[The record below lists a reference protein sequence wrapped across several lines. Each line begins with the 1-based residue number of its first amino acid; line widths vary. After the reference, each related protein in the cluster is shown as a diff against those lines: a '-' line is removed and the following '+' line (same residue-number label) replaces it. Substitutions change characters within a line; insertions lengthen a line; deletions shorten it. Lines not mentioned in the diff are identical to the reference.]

1 MNNNINKLPDNFSAK
16 VMAELGKRIDSRM
29 RKKRIYITFIIIL
42 SSIAVLL
49 TGAFAV
55 TMFYPQ
61 IGIEIKN
68 YYMELINSMNANNS
82 NTVAMAYL
90 KGSVDNAFTFIS
102 NNIMVIIC
110 LVDFGILYLFG
121 NMLSKYL
128 HVNRVR

>member
-16 VMAELGKRIDSRM
+16 VMVELGKRIERRE
-29 RKKRIYITFIIIL
+29 RKKGIYITILIIL
-42 SSIAVLL
+42 STIAVLL

-55 TMFYPQ
+55 IMLYPQ

-68 YYMELINSMNANNS
+68 YYMEFIDSINVNNS
-82 NTVAMAYL
+82 NIVTMVYL
-90 KGSVDNAFTFIS
+90 KESIDNALTFIS

-121 NMLSKYL
+121 NMLSKHLYSK
-128 HVNRVR
+128 RV